1 MKNASA
7 RPSLGT
13 VLTLAV
19 ALGAPAARGNPCIQD
34 ARGEFRDCKA
44 RCVEDFQIAKDA
56 CLNRDHQCVEVCR
69 AKREDCREATGID
82 QAFAACDATLASAKQ
97 DCRTRFPE
105 GSADRDRCIDQAQIV
120 AFQCRDDA
128 REQFGPALKGCR
140 RQFRA
145 CARACGPPEQPDP
158 VAVAQCK
165 DTAKQSFR
173 TCNANCLE
181 DFQVAV
187 DACLNRDHAC
197 VERCRADRD
206 GCRQPI
212 LDQLNSDIAA
222 CNARRDSDIQN
233 CKNIF
238 PEGSPEQEQC
248 IDNAQVQAF
257 ECRDQARE
265 NARPGLESCRQAFR
279 SCVQQCPPAS

>member
-97 DCRTRFPE
+97 DCRNRFPE

-165 DTAKQSFR
+165 DTAKQNFR

-197 VERCRADRD
+197 VEQCRADRD

-238 PEGSPEQEQC
+238 PDGSPEQEQC

>member
-13 VLTLAV
+13 VLTLAL
-19 ALGAPAARGNPCIQD
+19 ALGAPAAWGNPCIQD

-44 RCVEDFQIAKDA
+44 GCVEDFQVAKDA

-97 DCRTRFPE
+97 DCRDRFPA
-105 GSADRDRCIDQAQIV
+105 GSADRDRCIDQAQVV

-128 REQFGPALKGCR
+128 REQFGPALKRCR
-140 RQFRA
+140 RQFRV

-158 VAVAQCK
+158 AAVAQCK

-206 GCRQPI
+206 GCR
-212 LDQLNSDIAA
+212 N
-222 CNARRDSDIQN
+222 
-233 CKNIF
+233 
-238 PEGSPEQEQC
+238 
-248 IDNAQVQAF
+248 
-257 ECRDQARE
+257 
-265 NARPGLESCRQAFR
+265 R
-279 SCVQQCPPAS
+279 SSIS

>member
-7 RPSLGT
+7 RLSLGT

-97 DCRTRFPE
+97 DCRNRFPE

-158 VAVAQCK
+158 VAVAQCR
-165 DTAKQSFR
+165 DTAKQNFR